1 MKIVYHP
8 VIEGGWRECKGLSL
22 RLTILWIW
30 KLIDPLF
37 YSCSRLHYINDE
49 NNNQSVFR
57 VRITK
62 YKGENFTLSD
72 GTIINRNDLL
82 LKIHLH
88 NVRLLNDYVRIKND
102 LKRARIMYKSVLN
115 SMPLLASYLKAHPEE
130 AKIKG
135 IIGITT
141 INKGIKS
148 LGFESFPPA
157 NRLYRYFKKLGQ
169 LPIFLLSSN
178 SYKRFQKNGL
188 TYLFLSKEKLYEKY
202 GGNSSSK

>member
-1 MKIVYHP
+1 M
-8 VIEGGWRECKGLSL
+8 SL

-37 YSCSRLHYINDE
+37 YSCSRLHYIYDDK
-49 NNNQSVFR
+49 NNQSVFR

-72 GTIINRNDLL
+72 GTMINRNDLL

-102 LKRARIMYKSVLN
+102 LKRARLMYKLVLN

-130 AKIKG
+130 ANIKG

-141 INKGIKS
+141 INKGIRS
-148 LGFESFPPA
+148 LGFDSIPPA
-157 NRLYRYFKKLGQ
+157 NRLYRYIKKLGQ
-169 LPIFLLSSN
+169 LPISLLSSN
-178 SYKRFQKNGL
+178 SYKHFQKNGL

-202 GGNSSSK
+202 GRNSSIK